1 MDDEQKLVHGVLE
14 LERVEEE
21 WDGRHVELELE
32 LWVHGEVLLLL
43 LWDEELGM
51 EQAVEVGEQVVQ
63 EDPNGHTKDMAG
75 GCDNRDKCCA
85 VLARNEL
92 LDDEN
97 DEV

>member
-63 EDPNGHTKDMAG
+63 ENPNGHMMDMAG
-75 GCDNRDKCCA
+75 GCDNRDKCCV